1 MEFFGIPVNDEILSN
16 PRPEHVLGIG
26 KQFVGSEVYD
36 DLLSRFS
43 KGNMNQKQTM
53 QSFYEALAGLKIE
66 IQDKCFEVLVK
77 ELSEYVGFECVVD
90 RVKEGNDIKRSS
102 SLHLSVKSN
111 SRLVWFCFTFL
122 CNWFIKLVPL
132 FLIQPTIFK
141 IKTNRVSPR
150 YEQFACSNR
159 NKLLVIFFSDR
170 RL

>member
-1 MEFFGIPVNDEILSN
+1 
-16 PRPEHVLGIG
+16 
-26 KQFVGSEVYD
+26 
-36 DLLSRFS
+36 
-43 KGNMNQKQTM
+43 MNQKQTM
-53 QSFYEALAGLKIE
+53 QSFYEALAELKIE

-111 SRLVWFCFTFL
+111 SRLVWFCFTSL
-122 CNWFIKLVPL
+122 CNWFIKQVPL

-141 IKTNRVSPR
+141 SKGNRDFVVCVSPG
-150 YEQFACSNR
+150 YEQFACSSF
-159 NKLLVIFFSDR
+159 NKLPVMFSFDR

>member
-1 MEFFGIPVNDEILSN
+1 
-16 PRPEHVLGIG
+16 
-26 KQFVGSEVYD
+26 
-36 DLLSRFS
+36 
-43 KGNMNQKQTM
+43 MNQKQTM

-111 SRLVWFCFTFL
+111 SRLVWFCFTSL

-141 IKTNRVSPR
+141 IKTNRVTPH
-150 YEQFACSNR
+150 YEQFTCSNC

>member
-1 MEFFGIPVNDEILSN
+1 
-16 PRPEHVLGIG
+16 
-26 KQFVGSEVYD
+26 
-36 DLLSRFS
+36 
-43 KGNMNQKQTM
+43 MNQKQTM

-132 FLIQPTIFK
+132 FHIQPTIF
-141 IKTNRVSPR
+141 
-150 YEQFACSNR
+150 
-159 NKLLVIFFSDR
+159 
-170 RL
+170 